1 LIATPT
7 DRRILRLAF
16 PALGALAVEPLYVLV
31 DTAIVGRL
39 GTDQLAGLALAAVVL
54 SFVVAG
60 SNFLTYGTTERVAR
74 RHGAGDQRGAADV
87 GVQALWLSA
96 FVGVP
101 AVAVLVVAARPI
113 AELLGG
119 SGPVLQYAV
128 EYLRISAVGVP
139 FVLCT
144 LAAQGI
150 LRGLVDFRTPL
161 VILLAANAAN
171 VVIEVVLVFGLGYG
185 IAGSAWSTVVSQAGA
200 AAAFGVVVRR
210 HLAPAS
216 RRRPHRAGLAPL
228 VTAGRHLL
236 VRVGSMLAV
245 FAGATAI
252 AARVDPPTLA
262 AHQIVM
268 SLFLFVALSLDALAV
283 PAQTLVAGEL
293 GAGAPA
299 SAASVARRVVVLSV
313 ITGAG
318 LGAALAA
325 AAPWLPRLFTADP
338 AVADRASTAL
348 FWLAAMLVPAAVAFA
363 HDGILI
369 GAGDYRFLG
378 VAAVAYLVAMVP
390 VAVLLIGNEQLGIAG
405 IWAGLTVWVVMR
417 AGVNHLRTRHV
428 VIGNAAVQ
436 A

>member
-1 LIATPT
+1 LIAPT
-7 DRRILRLAF
+7 DRRILRLAV

-74 RHGAGDQRGAADV
+74 RHGAGDRRGAAEV
-87 GVQALWLSA
+87 GVQALWLSG
-96 FVGVP
+96 FVGVA
-101 AVAVLVVAARPI
+101 AVALLVAATQPI
-113 AELLGG
+113 AEALGG

-139 FVLCT
+139 FVLFA

-150 LRGLVDFRTPL
+150 LRGLVDYRTPL

-171 VVIEVVLVFGLGYG
+171 VVIEMVLVFGLGTG

-200 AAAFGVVVRR
+200 AAAFVFVVRG
-210 HLAPAS
+210 HLAPA
-216 RRRPHRAGLAPL
+216 RHRRPDRAGLAPL
-228 VTAGRHLL
+228 ITAGRHLL
-236 VRVGSMLAV
+236 VRVGAMLAV

-252 AARVDPPTLA
+252 AARIDPPTLA
-262 AHQIVM
+262 AHQVVM
-268 SLFLFVALSLDALAV
+268 SLFMFVALSLDALAV

-293 GAGAPA
+293 GAGAPT
-299 SAASVARRVVVLSV
+299 SAADVARRVVVLSV
-313 ITGAG
+313 VTGVG
-318 LGAALAA
+318 LGAVLALAA
-325 AAPWLPRLFTADP
+325 PVLPRLFTADP
-338 AVADRASTAL
+338 AVAGHATTAL
-348 FWLAAMLVPAAVAFA
+348 FWLAALLVPAAVAFA

-378 VAAVAYLVAMVP
+378 VASAAYLTAMVP
-390 VAVLLIGNEQLGIAG
+390 VGIVLLRYEQLGIAG
-405 IWAGLTVWVVMR
+405 IWAGLLVWVVLR
-417 AGVNHLRTRHV
+417 ATVNHLRTRYV
-428 VIGNAAVQ
+428 VMGGRAVQ

>member
-1 LIATPT
+1 LIGST
-7 DRRILRLAF
+7 DRRILRLAV

-60 SNFLTYGTTERVAR
+60 SNFLAYGTTERVAR
-74 RHGAGDQRGAADV
+74 RHGAGDSRGAAEV

-96 FVGVP
+96 IVGVA
-101 AVAVLVVAARPI
+101 AVALLVPAARPI
-113 AELLGG
+113 AEALGG
-119 SGPVLQYAV
+119 SGPALQYAV

-139 FVLCT
+139 FVLCA

-150 LRGLVDFRTPL
+150 LRGLVDYRTPL

-200 AAAFGVVVRR
+200 AAAFVFVVRG
-210 HLAPAS
+210 HLAAA
-216 RRRPHRAGLAPL
+216 RQRRPDRAGLAPL
-228 VTAGRHLL
+228 ITAGRHLL
-236 VRVGSMLAV
+236 VRVGAMLAV

-252 AARVDPPTLA
+252 AARIDPPTLA

-268 SLFLFVALSLDALAV
+268 SLFMFIALSLDALAI

-293 GAGAPA
+293 GAGART
-299 SAASVARRVVVLSV
+299 SAADVARRVVVLSV
-313 ITGAG
+313 IAGVG
-318 LGAALAA
+318 LGAVVALAA
-325 AAPWLPRLFTADP
+325 PVLPRLFTADP
-338 AVADRASTAL
+338 AVADHATTAL
-348 FWLAAMLVPAAVAFA
+348 FWLAALLVPAAVAFA

-378 VAAVAYLVAMVP
+378 VASVAYLIAMAP
-390 VAVLLIGNEQLGIAG
+390 VGIVLLRYEQLGIAG
-405 IWAGLTVWVVMR
+405 IWAGLTIWIVLR
-417 AGVNHLRTRHV
+417 AGVNHLRTTSV
-428 VIGNAAVQ
+428 VIGARTVQ

>member
-1 LIATPT
+1 LIGST
-7 DRRILRLAF
+7 DRRILRLAV

-60 SNFLTYGTTERVAR
+60 SNFLAYGTTERVAR
-74 RHGAGDQRGAADV
+74 RHGAGDSRGAAEV
-87 GVQALWLSA
+87 GVQALWLSTI
-96 FVGVP
+96 VGVA
-101 AVAVLVVAARPI
+101 AVALLVPAARPI
-113 AELLGG
+113 AEALGG
-119 SGPVLQYAV
+119 SGPALQYAV

-139 FVLCT
+139 FVLCA

-150 LRGLVDFRTPL
+150 LRGLVDYRTPL

-200 AAAFGVVVRR
+200 AAAFVFVVRG
-210 HLAPAS
+210 HLAAA
-216 RRRPHRAGLAPL
+216 RQRRPDRAGLAPL
-228 VTAGRHLL
+228 ITAGRHLL
-236 VRVGSMLAV
+236 VRVGAMLAV

-252 AARVDPPTLA
+252 AARIDPPTLA

-268 SLFLFVALSLDALAV
+268 SLFMFIALSLDALAI

-293 GAGAPA
+293 GAGART
-299 SAASVARRVVVLSV
+299 SAADVARRVVVLSV
-313 ITGAG
+313 IAGVG
-318 LGAALAA
+318 LGAVVALAA
-325 AAPWLPRLFTADP
+325 PVLPRLFTADP
-338 AVADRASTAL
+338 AVADHATTAL
-348 FWLAAMLVPAAVAFA
+348 FWLAALLVPAAVAFA

-378 VAAVAYLVAMVP
+378 VASVAYLIAMAP
-390 VAVLLIGNEQLGIAG
+390 VGIVLLRYEQLGIAG
-405 IWAGLTVWVVMR
+405 IWAGLTIWIVLR
-417 AGVNHLRTRHV
+417 AGVNHLRTRSV
-428 VIGNAAVQ
+428 VIGARTVQ

>member
-1 LIATPT
+1 LIATT
-7 DRRILRLAF
+7 DRRILRLAV

-74 RHGAGDQRGAADV
+74 RHGAGDSRGAAEV

-96 FVGVP
+96 FVGI
-101 AVAVLVVAARPI
+101 VAVGVLVAATRPI
-113 AELLGG
+113 AEALGG

-139 FVLCT
+139 FVLFA

-150 LRGLVDFRTPL
+150 LRGLVDYRTPL

-200 AAAFGVVVRR
+200 AAAFVFVVRG
-210 HLAPAS
+210 HLAAA
-216 RRRPHRAGLAPL
+216 RLRRPDRAGLAPL
-228 VTAGRHLL
+228 ITAGRHLL
-236 VRVGSMLAV
+236 VRVGAMLAV

-252 AARVDPPTLA
+252 AARIDPQTLA
-262 AHQIVM
+262 AHQVVM
-268 SLFLFVALSLDALAV
+268 SLFMFVALSLDALAV

-293 GAGAPA
+293 GAGAPT
-299 SAASVARRVVVLSV
+299 SAADVARRVVVLSV
-313 ITGAG
+313 ITGVG
-318 LGAALAA
+318 LGALLALAA
-325 AAPWLPRLFTADP
+325 PLLPHLFTADP
-338 AVADRASTAL
+338 AVADHATTAL
-348 FWLAAMLVPAAVAFA
+348 FWLAVLLVPAAVAFA

-378 VAAVAYLVAMVP
+378 VASAAYLIAMVP
-390 VAVLLIGNEQLGIAG
+390 VGLVLLRYEQLGIGG
-405 IWAGLTVWVVMR
+405 IWAGLTVWVVLR
-417 AGVNHLRTRHV
+417 ATVNHLRTRYV
-428 VIGNAAVQ
+428 VIGSRAVQ